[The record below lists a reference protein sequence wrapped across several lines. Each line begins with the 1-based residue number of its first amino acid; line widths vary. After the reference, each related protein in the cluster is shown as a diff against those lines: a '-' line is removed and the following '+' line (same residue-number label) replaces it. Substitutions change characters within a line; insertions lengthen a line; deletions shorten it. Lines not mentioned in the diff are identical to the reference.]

1 MSIYNM
7 IKRNNMAVNVWLHSW
22 VHLGTTDSRH
32 GVTTTHIHR
41 SRYSSDKKQ
50 LHRRTN
56 DITSNGISVF
66 QRFDSEKLLMQAS
79 HFENIYLINH
89 YATIDETVL
98 TRM

>member
-41 SRYSSDKKQ
+41 SRYSSDQKQ
-50 LHRRTN
+50 LHRQTN
-56 DITSNGISVF
+56 DITGNGISEIRQWEAPYAGLLF
-66 QRFDSEKLLMQAS
+66 QKYMS
-79 HFENIYLINH
+79 H
-89 YATIDETVL
+89 
-98 TRM
+98 